1 MSAKGKAVAAA
12 ALDTLLRKAERAWA
26 RQAPKTQTLRFS
38 EASFAQYFELPMWQD
53 KAAAHAELR
62 NAERDGAI
70 SIEWERRA
78 GEDGQIE
85 RITLVDADT
94 VARIIGEPPA
104 WAEYDQAEAQLH
116 AWREIL
122 NVQPILERWRAGK
135 LVRGQS
141 PARVADF
148 VDACRVIK
156 ARGAQSA
163 DEDVLIRR
171 FSAGLFSDSKR
182 IEAIG
187 PALDALTAES
197 LDAPWRE
204 VEDVFSGLGL
214 IKMPQPILLAG
225 AGVVELVDG
234 TRLPIAAPYIG
245 LAPQSIRR
253 IELPDDAA
261 YVLTIENLTTFHEI
275 AMGKAGKPSGL
286 IIYTAG
292 MPSPALRR
300 VYGPCLESA
309 LAGGHRSRLHWG
321 DIDLGGFRIAA
332 CLARAHPSPL
342 GLWAMDPAQHADATS
357 RKTLSGDE
365 LREITRIGVR
375 HGWEDVAERVVIDK
389 RAIEQEAV
397 MLELPC

>member
-1 MSAKGKAVAAA
+1 MSAKGIAVATA

-38 EASFAQYFELPMWQD
+38 EASFAQYFKLPMWQD

-62 NAERDGAI
+62 NAQRDGAI

-85 RITLVDADT
+85 RITLVDADA
-94 VARIIGEPPA
+94 VARIIGETPA
-104 WAEYDQAEAQLH
+104 WAEYDQAEVQLH
-116 AWREIL
+116 TWRALSNI
-122 NVQPILERWRAGK
+122 QPILERWRAGK

-148 VDACRVIK
+148 VDACRVIE
-156 ARGAQSA
+156 ARSAQSV

-182 IEAIG
+182 VEAIG

-214 IKMPQPILLAG
+214 IKMPQPILLTG
-225 AGVVELVDG
+225 TGVVELVDG
-234 TRLPIAAPYIG
+234 TRMSIAAPYIG
-245 LAPQSIRR
+245 LAPQSIHR
-253 IELPDDAA
+253 IELRNDAA

-275 AMGKAGKPSGL
+275 AMGKAGKPAGL

-300 VYGPCLESA
+300 VYGPCLENA
-309 LAGGHRSRLHWG
+309 LASGHRARLHWG

-332 CLARAHPSPL
+332 CLARVHSSPL
-342 GLWAMDPAQHADATS
+342 RLWAMDPTQHPDANS

-365 LREITRIGVR
+365 LREIARIAAH
-375 HGWEDVAERVVIDK
+375 HGWEDIAERVVADK

-397 MLELPC
+397 MLGLPD

>member
-1 MSAKGKAVAAA
+1 MSTKGIAVATA
-12 ALDTLLRKAERAWA
+12 ALDSLLRKAERAWA

-38 EASFAQYFELPMWQD
+38 EASFAQYFKLPMWQD
-53 KAAAHAELR
+53 KAATHAELR

-85 RITLVDADT
+85 RITLVNADT
-94 VARIIGEPPA
+94 AARIIGETPA
-104 WAEYDQAEAQLH
+104 WTEYDQAEALLY
-116 AWREIL
+116 AWHEIP

-135 LVRGQS
+135 QVRGQS
-141 PARVADF
+141 PARVTDF

-156 ARGAQSA
+156 ACGAQSA

-171 FSAGLFSDSKR
+171 FSAGLFSDSKH
-182 IEAIG
+182 IEVIG

-197 LDAPWRE
+197 LDTPWRE
-204 VEDVFSGLGL
+204 IEDVFSNLGL

-225 AGVVELVDG
+225 AGIVELVDG

-245 LAPQSIRR
+245 LAPQGIRR

-309 LAGGHRSRLHWG
+309 LASGHRSRLHWG

-342 GLWAMDPAQHADATS
+342 GLWAMDPTQHLDAAS
-357 RKTLSGDE
+357 RKMLSGDE
-365 LREITRIGVR
+365 LREISRIASR

-397 MLELPC
+397 MLKLPC

>member
-1 MSAKGKAVAAA
+1 VSAKGKAVATA
-12 ALDTLLRKAERAWA
+12 ALDILLRKAERAWA

-38 EASFAQYFELPMWQD
+38 EASFAEYFKLPMWQD

-62 NAERDGAI
+62 NAERDGAL

-78 GEDGQIE
+78 GEDGQVE
-85 RITLVDADT
+85 RITLVDADA
-94 VARIIGEPPA
+94 VARIIGETPA
-104 WAEYDQAEAQLH
+104 WAEYDHAEALLH
-116 AWREIL
+116 AWRKVP
-122 NVQPILERWRAGK
+122 NAQQILERWRAGK
-135 LVRGQS
+135 QVRGQS

-148 VDACRVIK
+148 VDACRVIE
-156 ARGAQSA
+156 ARSAQSA

-171 FSAGLFSDSKR
+171 FSARLFSDSKR
-182 IEAIG
+182 IENIG

-197 LDAPWRE
+197 LDTPWRE
-204 VEDVFSGLGL
+204 VDDVFSGLGL

-225 AGVVELVDG
+225 AGVVELFDG
-234 TRLPIAAPYIG
+234 TRLPIAAPYMG

-300 VYGPCLESA
+300 VYGPCLECA
-309 LAGGHRSRLHWG
+309 LADGHRSRLHWG

-332 CLARAHPSPL
+332 YLARAHASPL
-342 GLWAMDPAQHADATS
+342 GLWAMDPAQHPDAMS
-357 RKTLSGDE
+357 RKTLSSDE
-365 LREITRIGVR
+365 LREITRIATR
-375 HGWEDVAERVVIDK
+375 HGWEDIAERVVVDK